1 MGSWDTN
8 MQGCITKPE
17 FFSAVPK
24 PSSIGFPVAIE
35 ILTSILASQE
45 HLQHNQGIQGAL

>member
-1 MGSWDTN
+1 MGAWDAHR
-8 MQGCITKPE
+8 QGCITKPE
-17 FFSAVPK
+17 LFSAVPK

-45 HLQHNQGIQGAL
+45 HLEHMNQGAR